1 MFSGIVEEF
10 AQVVGIEKEQENV
23 HFTLKCSFV
32 DELKI
37 DQSVAHNG
45 VCLTVVRIE
54 NGTYTVTAMKET
66 LERSN
71 LGLLKV
77 GDKVNIE
84 RSMMMNGRL
93 DGHIVQGHVDQTA
106 TCIAKE
112 NQEGSYQFTFKYK
125 FDKGESAKIACK
137 LEYDRHTKELELKIE
152 PLYTTAAERFMG
164 TVKRVYK
171 EPSELLKQLH
181 WVISDSIG
189 KFTEKFREYLLYKE
203 NRDNEFAIDSM
214 EYFSRLKE
222 KYEPAGLKVTI
233 EKGDTDGYIIEIN
246 DPAGGPNDDDD
257 NYIKFTTAP
266 AVLYTSDGYFRD
278 FCQQMETDIE
288 EREFTD
294 IRSLFQGIEMLVDGA
309 LAWRKLFI
317 DCEKRYCEMTVVS
330 ED

>member
-1 MFSGIVEEF
+1 MKLIMYKDDSIRV
-10 AQVVGIEKEQENV
+10 
-23 HFTLKCSFV
+23 
-32 DELKI
+32 I
-37 DQSVAHNG
+37 DHSV
-45 VCLTVVRIE
+45 
-54 NGTYTVTAMKET
+54 YTRYNDNILQIAYKAGSTAMCRGFMYNQSSYYNNADAE
-66 LERSN
+66 N
-71 LGLLKV
+71 L
-77 GDKVNIE
+77 
-84 RSMMMNGRL
+84 RL
-93 DGHIVQGHVDQTA
+93 I
-106 TCIAKE
+106 
-112 NQEGSYQFTFKYK
+112 YKYK

-152 PLYTTAAERFMG
+152 PLYTTAAERFIG
-164 TVKRVYK
+164 TVKKVYND
-171 EPSELLKQLH
+171 PSELLKQLH
-181 WVISDSIG
+181 WVISDNIG

-266 AVLYTSDGYFRD
+266 ASLYTSDGYFRE
-278 FCQQMETDIE
+278 FYQQMETDIE

-294 IRSLFQGIEMLVDGA
+294 VKTLFQGIEMLVDGA

-317 DCEKRYCEMTVVS
+317 DCEKRYCEMTVAS